1 MLPRGVYPV
10 KTTFDL
16 MRVWAAIT
24 GLALAAWYFGCL
36 YMGVKTTPT
45 LPMLI
50 SAIGGFEMVLYAQ
63 DVWFKRRGRQHG

>member
-1 MLPRGVYPV
+1 V

-24 GLALAAWYFGCL
+24 GLALAGLYFAGL
-36 YMGVKTTPT
+36 WAGVTMSAT

-50 SAIGGFEMVLYAQ
+50 SGIGGFELMLTAQ
-63 DVWFKRRGRQHG
+63 DIWLKRKRHNG

>member
-1 MLPRGVYPV
+1 M

-24 GLALAAWYFGCL
+24 GLILAAWYFCCL
-36 YMGVKTTPT
+36 YMGMKAYPM

-50 SAIGGFEMVLYAQ
+50 AAIGGFEMVLYAQ
-63 DVWFKRRGRQHG
+63 DVWFKRRGRQNG